1 MTAMQQPD
9 PAAQPAVFVLFG
21 ATGDLARRMVLPA
34 FYRLACEGLLPG
46 QWLLV
51 GNGRGEITHGD
62 FRARVHD
69 ALTEFGPRPE
79 GKDWDSFAQRVF
91 FAGGGFSSGNPGS
104 LPDVLGQAR
113 ASVGGGPQ
121 LVHYLAVPPV
131 AFGGLTQA
139 LGQYGLADGA
149 RVVFEKPFG
158 TSPGSFRELDR
169 VVHSVLDEQQVYR
182 IDHFLGKEATQDLH
196 VLRFA
201 NSSSAAFWDREH
213 VESVQIDVPETLGI
227 SDRAQFYD
235 ATGAV
240 LDMLVTHLFQV
251 AAEVAME
258 PPASLDA
265 PGLQAARNKVVSCF
279 RPLDP
284 QEVVLGQFDGY
295 LEVPGVDPHSS
306 RDTFVAARL
315 WIDNSRWRDVPFYL
329 RTGKRMAASKQKV
342 SLILR
347 EPPGP
352 LAGRL
357 PRDGNVLSFSLAGD
371 GEIDLFLVAKK
382 PGPALDLDVARA
394 AIPLASLHGSDPL
407 PPYVRLIHDVLI
419 GDRSLFTRPDGLA
432 AVWQVAEPLLTSPPP
447 VRGYAPGSW
456 GPAEAR
462 ELIAP
467 GQWLLGQLTTRPWH
481 RPARWA
487 DPGSLR
493 LRASGSSTWPA
504 SVSATRM
511 TVPVEQG
518 APEIAFQGLDRA
530 GDLSELHPVARP
542 GGRGPA
548 RKWWRRRPTWAAS
561 GSPRSW
567 PGPSPSVPAA
577 DSRVSTW
584 VPPRRSAVLD
594 VHSDQHVCQLVV
606 LVGGRAQ

>member
-1 MTAMQQPD
+1 MTQKSD
-9 PAAQPAVFVLFG
+9 PAARPTVFVLFG

-34 FYRLACEGLLPG
+34 WYRLARGGHLPQ

-51 GNGRGEITHGD
+51 GNGRGDSTHES
-62 FRARVHD
+62 FRAHVHD
-69 ALTEFGPRPE
+69 ALTEFGPKPE
-79 GKDWDSFAQRVF
+79 GSDWDSFAQRVF
-91 FAGGGFSSGNPGS
+91 FAGGGFSPDSPGS
-104 LPDVLGQAR
+104 LPDVLGEAR
-113 ASVGGGPQ
+113 ASLGGSPQ

-131 AFGGLTQA
+131 AFGELTQA
-139 LGQYGLADGA
+139 LGRYGLVHGA
-149 RVVFEKPFG
+149 RVVYEKPFG

-196 VLRFA
+196 LLRFA
-201 NSSSAAFWDREH
+201 NGSSAAYWNREH
-213 VESVQIDVPETLGI
+213 IESVQIDVPESLGI
-227 SDRAQFYD
+227 SARAKFYD
-235 ATGAV
+235 ATGAI

-265 PGLQAARNKVVSCF
+265 PGLQAARENVISCF

-284 QEVVLGQFDGY
+284 QETVLGQFDGY
-295 LEVPGVDPHSS
+295 REVPGVDPHSG

-315 WIDNSRWRDVPFYL
+315 WVDNPRWRNVPFYL
-329 RTGKRMAASKQKV
+329 RTGKRMAASKQRV

-352 LAGRL
+352 LSGQL

-394 AIPLASLHGSDPL
+394 SIPLASLHGADPL
-407 PPYVRLIHDVLI
+407 PPYVRLIHDVLL

-432 AVWQVAEPLLTSPPP
+432 AVWQVADPLLTNPPP
-447 VRGYAPGSW
+447 ARGYAPGSW

-467 GQWLLGQLTTRPWH
+467 GHWLLGQ
-481 RPARWA
+481 
-487 DPGSLR
+487 
-493 LRASGSSTWPA
+493 
-504 SVSATRM
+504 
-511 TVPVEQG
+511 
-518 APEIAFQGLDRA
+518 
-530 GDLSELHPVARP
+530 
-542 GGRGPA
+542 
-548 RKWWRRRPTWAAS
+548 
-561 GSPRSW
+561 
-567 PGPSPSVPAA
+567 
-577 DSRVSTW
+577 
-584 VPPRRSAVLD
+584 
-594 VHSDQHVCQLVV
+594 
-606 LVGGRAQ
+606 